1 LAKSRI
7 HPARRPP
14 AIAANTA
21 LPGVLAYLRRGL
33 LATGIA
39 IPRLLAPLLIGLL
52 AATLT
57 ACGSA
62 SAPSA
67 GSPKPSRPAHT
78 GGPYVAAAPGGAHL
92 ARPTAHAATA
102 AEVGGKVGG
111 RPDQLPS
118 ASEHRGGAA
127 AGALSDAQ
135 VKAEIAQMRREG
147 ITPPTGNSA
156 QSFEAG
162 PTYSYAA
169 EGSYAFPI
177 QPLSVVLGPETWSP
191 DQGVDISTV
200 GAACG
205 SKAIEVA
212 ITAGTIVAEGISGFG
227 PYAPIERIGSG
238 PYRGWYVYYGHAA
251 PALVPVGAHVLAGQ
265 PIAEVGCGIVGL
277 SSGPHLEIG
286 LTPPGKATCCP
297 AWGATAPTMDALIG
311 QLYARATQ

>member
-1 LAKSRI
+1 M
-7 HPARRPP
+7 
-14 AIAANTA
+14 
-21 LPGVLAYLRRGL
+21 RRGL
-33 LATGIA
+33 PATGMA
-39 IPRLLAPLLIGLL
+39 VPHLLAAVLIGLL
-52 AATLT
+52 AAMLA
-57 ACGSA
+57 ACGSGSAPGA
-62 SAPSA
+62 SAPR
-67 GSPKPSRPAHT
+67 PSHPAVHT
-78 GGPYVAAAPGGAHL
+78 GGAYVAEAPGGAHL

-118 ASEHRGGAA
+118 ASDNRGGAA

-162 PTYSYAA
+162 PTYSYAT

-227 PYAPIERIGSG
+227 PYA
-238 PYRGWYVYYGHAA
+238 
-251 PALVPVGAHVLAGQ
+251 LVPVGTHVLAGQ